1 MGYATTAFSI
11 TGNRQGTTLHAQ
23 FFFTNFQAATI
34 ATRSAPRALPHSG
47 RESEARSVN
56 TITQRFIEILSHA
69 DAGGVTEVCVNP
81 GGGWQQWVGYFENAA
96 DAAKAI
102 SQYDGKDNVYVTLN
116 PAKRDLLA
124 RVNNKLAKC
133 KNRTSDGEVWRDS
146 WFFFDIDPQRPT
158 GISSTDDEL
167 KSAIDVGKQL
177 VGFLLDLGVSHES
190 ILTGISGNGA
200 YVLVRL
206 PDYEITNER
215 IELKKRLL
223 HYFADQFSTDRVE
236 VDRTVYN
243 PARLLCALGTLKM
256 KGENIAERP
265 HRCSEVRTI
274 GGEKLDPALSQHCEP
289 FNLYALAG
297 VLLPSPTPPVVAK
310 PSGDGQRLDIEQW
323 MATYGIEV
331 AQSKSWTGR
340 GINGQLYI
348 LRVCPFNS
356 AHTNKSAFIIQA
368 DNGALAFGCHHN
380 SCAGKDWRELR
391 AMLEPERSSQPG
403 QSPDTSAP
411 PDNATKKNAVTGVY
425 LNLNAFF
432 NAKFAEPEQILF
444 GLHRGEVAGL
454 LAVTNY
460 GKSTKL
466 LNDALSIAA
475 GEKLWPLASIV
486 PQPRRVLYL
495 DFESPVSRAK
505 ADLQTMIRGISNG
518 QEARQNF
525 MIVVDASIRESPLSL
540 SKPDHFKYVVA
551 LAKHHRAHLVVID
564 TAASAFE
571 LMDENSNAEVTRRV
585 MNPLKQLAREVNC
598 AVIFTHHIG
607 KSNETQTGEGAYR
620 GRGASAF
627 GALSRTIFTL
637 ERDTKKGPEY
647 IVLTCAKIK
656 GQPFEPVL
664 LKLNH
669 ETRWF
674 ETCDEKPEAR
684 PQPPTAQEIAEFVK
698 AHPSTTADLCEQ
710 YKERASKR
718 TVEQRIRDAERLGL
732 IFKPNQKAP
741 WCFRNSKND
750 DSLPLNV
757 TIDDAR
763 DAGFPQ
769 SANPIGDCGNAET
782 PAKGGSFGEFAC
794 CPSCGAAGLPHTHC
808 DRCGEFLR

>member
-1 MGYATTAFSI
+1 M
-11 TGNRQGTTLHAQ
+11 
-23 FFFTNFQAATI
+23 
-34 ATRSAPRALPHSG
+34 
-47 RESEARSVN
+47 N
-56 TITQRFIEILSHA
+56 TIPQRFIEILSHA

-81 GGGWQQWVGYFENAA
+81 GGGYKQFVGYFESPAA
-96 DAAKAI
+96 AAKAI
-102 SQYDGKDNVYVTLN
+102 AQYDGKDSIYVTLN
-116 PAKRDLLA
+116 PAKRELLA
-124 RVNNKLAKC
+124 RVNNKIAQS
-133 KNRTSDGEVWRDS
+133 KNRTSDGEVFCDS
-146 WFFFDIDPQRPT
+146 WFFLDIDPKRAT

-167 KSAIDVGKQL
+167 KAAIEVGTL
-177 VGFLLDLGVSHES
+177 LFRFLLDIGVSQEA

-206 PDYEITNER
+206 PDYEITKER

-223 HYFADQFSTDRVE
+223 NYFADQFSTDRVG

-243 PARLLCALGTLKM
+243 PARLVCALGTVKM

-265 HRCSEVRTI
+265 HRRSEIRTI
-274 GGEKLDPALSQHCEP
+274 GGQKFDPALSQRCEP

-297 VLLPSPTPPVVAK
+297 VLLPSPKPPLVAK
-310 PSGDGQRLDIEQW
+310 PAGDGQRLDIEQW
-323 MATYGIEV
+323 MATHGIEV
-331 AQSKSWTGR
+331 GQSKDWTGR
-340 GINGQLYI
+340 DINGQLYV

-391 AMLEPERSSQPG
+391 AMCEPERSPQPE
-403 QSPDTSAP
+403 QSPDTSTPP
-411 PDNATKKNAVTGVY
+411 PDEATKKSAVSGVY
-425 LNLNAFF
+425 MNLNAFF
-432 NAKFAEPEQILF
+432 NAKFEEPEPILY
-444 GLHRGEVAGL
+444 GLHRGEVGGL
-454 LAVTNY
+454 LAITNY

-466 LNDALSIAA
+466 LNVALSIAA
-475 GEKLWPLASIV
+475 GERLWPLASIV
-486 PQPRRVLYL
+486 PQPRRVFYL
-495 DFESPVSRAK
+495 DFESPASRSQ
-505 ADLQTMIRGISNG
+505 ADLQTMIRGVSNSR
-518 QEARQNF
+518 EARQNF
-525 MIVVDASIRESPLSL
+525 MIVVDAVIKDSPLSL
-540 SKPDHFKYVVA
+540 SKADHFKYVVA
-551 LAKHHRAHLVVID
+551 LAKHHRADLVVID

-598 AVIFTHHIG
+598 AVVFTHHIG

-637 ERDTKKGPEY
+637 ERDVKKGPEY
-647 IVLTCAKIK
+647 VVLTCAKIK

-664 LKLNH
+664 LKLNQA
-669 ETRWF
+669 TRWF

-698 AHPSTTADLCEQ
+698 TQPSTTADLCEH

-718 TVEQRIRDAERLGL
+718 TVEQRIKEAERLGA

-741 WCFRNSKND
+741 WRFRNGKND
-750 DSLPLNV
+750 DSLPLDV
-757 TIDDAR
+757 TIENAT

-782 PAKGGSFGEFAC
+782 PAEGGSFGEFASC
-794 CPSCGAAGLPHTHC
+794 SSCGAAGLPHTHC